1 MPRKFSAD
9 VVAINVRLPKK
20 LHKRLE
26 QLAKRN
32 SSSINTEMVVRL
44 ERSIQT
50 DNWPVEDLPLLL
62 LQELAAIRGRMR
74 LDNLTTRLRE
84 GIAALGERESKGDYL
99 SKRLTGL
106 SAPDQE
112 GVGQLPQKEHKPRPG
127 RREA

>member
-32 SSSINTEMVVRL
+32 SSSINTEMVARL

-50 DNWPVEDLPLLL
+50 DNWPVDDLPLLL

-74 LDNLTTRLRE
+74 LDNLAIRLRD
-84 GIAALGERESKGDYL
+84 GIATLEERRVSGARPES
-99 SKRLTGL
+99 
-106 SAPDQE
+106 
-112 GVGQLPQKEHKPRPG
+112 
-127 RREA
+127 